1 LTWPPLGHRHDN
13 IVWLWPLGYYNIHLQ
28 RVHIV
33 ETLNQPY
40 TRSLYIYI
48 YCNNMHAVVE
58 TAAARS
64 SVSAARADLIRL
76 EIVIGNDVW
85 GLVILCHSSCLHASI
100 TSRSHSGRRL
110 SRVYVIRVYILYI
123 FKFILGFI
131 IIIIIAASVS
141 ASGPI
146 ITVNRRLLHI
156 WVRGMPA
163 PPVRPMYRRRRT
175 TTTHNTIL
183 RCIILLL

>member
-1 LTWPPLGHRHDN
+1 
-13 IVWLWPLGYYNIHLQ
+13 
-28 RVHIV
+28 
-33 ETLNQPY
+33 
-40 TRSLYIYI
+40 
-48 YCNNMHAVVE
+48 MHAVLE

-64 SVSAARADLIRL
+64 SVSTARARADLIRL

-110 SRVYVIRVYILYI
+110 SYIYVIRVYI
-123 FKFILGFI
+123 FKFILVFI
-131 IIIIIAASVS
+131 IIIIIIASVS

-156 WVRGMPA
+156 WVRGTP
-163 PPVRPMYRRRRT
+163 PPVRPMYRRRT

-183 RCIILLL
+183 RCIILLLL